1 MKKLILQLARTFGV
15 DLVRIEYRDVVKE
28 VIKEVTVP
36 IIEYVSLNG
45 EINGNCTV
53 TGNLIVNG
61 CLYVNGEVTCYKIK
75 GE

>member
-1 MKKLILQLARTFGV
+1 MKKLILQLAKTFGV
-15 DLVRIEYRDVVKE
+15 DLVRIEYREVVKE

-36 IIEYVSLNG
+36 IVEYVSLNG

-53 TGNLIVNG
+53 TGDLTVNG
-61 CLYVNGEVTCYKIK
+61 YLCVTGEIACHKIK